1 MDLPLPS
8 YGSRV
13 SAHEHT
19 PIMIVKR
26 AGQWEYRSVVI
37 ELALQ
42 QNDKIEQNMH
52 KMAKKEKNQ
61 KLHRAISF
69 FPKIG
74 LKIIVFVQW
83 DD

>member
-1 MDLPLPS
+1 
-8 YGSRV
+8 
-13 SAHEHT
+13 
-19 PIMIVKR
+19 
-26 AGQWEYRSVVI
+26 
-37 ELALQ
+37 
-42 QNDKIEQNMH
+42 MH

-83 DD
+83 DDELSHRFDLAQCVEQFFSGSCQFIFQGKTTSS

>member
-1 MDLPLPS
+1 
-8 YGSRV
+8 
-13 SAHEHT
+13 
-19 PIMIVKR
+19 MIVKR
-26 AGQWEYRSVVI
+26 AGQLEYRSVVI
-37 ELALQ
+37 ELALR

-52 KMAKKEKNQ
+52 KRAKKEKNQ